1 MDSEPFRICPDYH
14 QFYLGDEGGSHDA
27 PEDVENTEVFASL
40 FQILEIVARRT
51 VDVRW
56 RQPIRQQTDLIAEKA
71 ERSVPSAHDC
81 ATIQTAT
88 ARRAGGART
97 PHERL

>member
-14 QFYLGDEGGSHDA
+14 QFYLGDGGGSPDA
-27 PEDVENTEVFASL
+27 PEDVENAEVLAGL

-56 RQPIRQQTDLIAEKA
+56 RQPIRQQTDLIAETA
-71 ERSVPSAHDC
+71 ERSVPSAHDR
-81 ATIQTAT
+81 ATMQTAT
-88 ARRAGGART
+88 TRRAGREDT
-97 PHERL
+97 P